1 MPGSFDAVTLP
12 PLLAQAAGAGA
23 GGNPN
28 QALWTYA
35 PMVVVIGLWFYILLL
50 RPQQKQEKQRRSM
63 IDALKKNDR
72 VLTSAGIYGTVHSVD
87 GNEDRVV
94 LRIDDDKGVKV
105 AFSKSSI
112 VRVLDGPAS
121 KDKAV
126 AEGVKGSGGA

>member
-1 MPGSFDAVTLP
+1 MPGPFDAVTLP
-12 PLLAQAAGAGA
+12 PFLAQAAGAAA

-35 PMVVVIGLWFYILLL
+35 PMVVVIGLWFYVLLI
-50 RPQQKQEKQRRSM
+50 RPQQKQEQQRRSM

-87 GNEDRVV
+87 GTEDRVV
-94 LRIDDDKGVKV
+94 LKIDDDKGVRV
-105 AFSKSSI
+105 AFSKASI
-112 VRVLDGPAS
+112 VKVLDGPAS

-126 AEGVKGSGGA
+126 AESVKGAGSA